1 MSKNR
6 FGVEVPE
13 IQIPDYDGSYNK
25 TVQEA
30 IKQAKL
36 EVIEKIRPFLMKD
49 GGDVQFVKFENGVVY
64 IKMLG
69 ACSDCISQDATINEG
84 IQIILQEEVPG
95 VVEVKV
101 ISPYEEVL

>member
-1 MSKNR
+1 MENI
-6 FGVEVPE
+6 EQ
-13 IQIPDYDGSYNK
+13 QIIA
-25 TVQEA
+25 T
-30 IKQAKL
+30 L
-36 EVIEKIRPFLMKD
+36 EKIRPFLMKD
-49 GGDVQFVKFENGVVY
+49 GGDVQFVKFDNGIVF

-95 VVEVKV
+95 VIEVRV